1 GPERHRQP
9 RTRRRQQVRPRP
21 VAKDAETPDHLPRF
35 ISLEGGEGCG
45 KSTQARLLAAR
56 LEEMGADVILTREPG
71 GTPSAEA
78 IRGLLVSGDTDRW
91 RPMTEALLHT
101 AARVEHVERVIRPAL
116 ARGAWVISDR
126 FLDSTRAYQGLTQ
139 GLGLGPVD
147 RLQELAIGDFRPTIT
162 LLLDMAPDRAAA
174 RITGRAGREDR
185 DARMGAA
192 LHARLRDAFH
202 ELASLEPERSRVSDC
217 DHPLDEVSDHIWR
230 LVRERF
236 KLPA

>member
-1 GPERHRQP
+1 M
-9 RTRRRQQVRPRP
+9 TT
-21 VAKDAETPDHLPRF
+21 DALPRF

-45 KSTQARLLAAR
+45 KSTQARRLAAR
-56 LEEMGADVILTREPG
+56 LGELGAEVVLTREPG

-78 IRGLLVSGDTDRW
+78 IRNLLVSGETDRW

-116 ARGAWVISDR
+116 ERGAWVISDR

-139 GLGLGPVD
+139 GLGLERVD
-147 RLQELAIGDFRPTIT
+147 SLQKLALGDFRPTIT

-174 RITGRAGREDR
+174 RITGRDGREDR
-185 DARMGAA
+185 YERMGAA
-192 LHARLRDAFH
+192 FHARLRDAFH
-202 ELASLEPERSRVSDC
+202 ELATLEPERFRVIDC

>member
-1 GPERHRQP
+1 M
-9 RTRRRQQVRPRP
+9 
-21 VAKDAETPDHLPRF
+21 AKDAETPEHLPRF

-56 LEEMGADVILTREPG
+56 LEAMGADVILTREPG

-139 GLGLGPVD
+139 GLGLGQVD
-147 RLQELAIGDFRPTIT
+147 RLQELAIGDFRPALT
-162 LLLDMAPDRAAA
+162 LLLDMAPERAAE
-174 RITGRAGREDR
+174 RLSGRDGREDR
-185 DARMGAA
+185 YERMGAA
-192 LHARLRDAFH
+192 FHARLRDAFLQ
-202 ELASLEPERSRVSDC
+202 LAHQEPDRIHVIDC
-217 DHPLDEVSDHIWR
+217 DHGMDEVAARIWHA
-230 LVRERF
+230 VRERF
-236 KLPA
+236 KLP